1 MPLTSR
7 RHRTLGPLRLL
18 LLFLLLGGFLTTT
31 LFSYY
36 TSLKA
41 VRSSILSTELPL
53 TSDNVY
59 SEIQRDLVRPV
70 LIASMMASDT
80 FLHDWIKHGEQDVGQ
95 ITRYL
100 REVQNRHNAFTSF
113 FVSEKTRT
121 YFQSRGILKQ
131 VAQDE
136 PRDAWYFRVREL
148 KEPYEINVDIDMANQ
163 DSMAIFINY
172 RVLDEAQHFL
182 GVTGVGLS
190 VESVVKLIDTYQKRF
205 DRTVYLVNPK
215 GVISLTGEAGGPFG
229 NRAGKAIADIDGL
242 DGLLA
247 QMPKLQDGS
256 YEYEFEDNRYFVN
269 VRYIPELKHYL
280 FVTKH
285 DGGQTA
291 EIRQS
296 LWLSVLM
303 CLLVTAVVMTLFS
316 LIIRRYQL
324 RIERLA
330 ATDQLT
336 ELPNRRGFEMLAG
349 QALEEARR
357 EQQPLSAI
365 VIDLDHFKTLNDT
378 HGHLAGD
385 VVLKGFA
392 NQLRASLRRS
402 DIVCRWGGEEFIVL
416 FKNTPLD
423 TARQLAEKLRVQ
435 LEQQHFF
442 WEDKALKVTISIGL
456 TNLTGG
462 EGLDALIA
470 RADRA
475 LYRAKQSGRNQIAS
489 EPGASA

>member
-7 RHRTLGPLRLL
+7 HRTLVPLRLL

-70 LIASMMASDT
+70 LIASMMANDT
-80 FLHDWIKHGEQDVGQ
+80 FLHDWIKHGEQNPEQ

-136 PRDAWYFRVREL
+136 PRDAWYFRAREL
-148 KEPYEINVDIDMANQ
+148 SEPYEINVDIDMANQ

-190 VESVVKLIDTYQKRF
+190 VESVGKLIDTYQKRF
-205 DRTVYLVNPK
+205 DRTVYLVNQR

-229 NRAGKAIADIDGL
+229 NRAGKAIADIEGL

-247 QMPKLQDGS
+247 QMPELRDGS
-256 YEYEFEDNRYFVN
+256 YEYEYEGHRYFVN
-269 VRYIPELKHYL
+269 VRYIPELKNYL

-316 LIIRRYQL
+316 LIIRRYQR

-330 ATDQLT
+330 ASDQLT

-349 QALEEARR
+349 QAIEEARR

-378 HGHLAGD
+378 HGHMAGD

-416 FKNTPLD
+416 FKNTALD
-423 TARQLAEKLRVQ
+423 TAQQLAEKLRAQ

-462 EGLDALIA
+462 EGLDGLIA

-475 LYRAKQSGRNQIAS
+475 LYRAKQSGRNRIAS

>member
-7 RHRTLGPLRLL
+7 HRTLVPLRLL

-70 LIASMMASDT
+70 LIASMMANDT
-80 FLHDWIKHGEQDVGQ
+80 FLHDWIKHGEQNPEQ

-136 PRDAWYFRVREL
+136 PRDAWYFRAREL
-148 KEPYEINVDIDMANQ
+148 SESYEINVDIDMANQ

-205 DRTVYLVNPK
+205 DRTVYLVNQR
-215 GVISLTGEAGGPFG
+215 GVISLTGKAGGPFG
-229 NRAGKAIADIDGL
+229 NRAGKAIADIEGL

-247 QMPKLQDGS
+247 QMPELRDGS
-256 YEYEFEDNRYFVN
+256 YEYEYEGHRYFVN
-269 VRYIPELKHYL
+269 VRYIPELKNYL

-303 CLLVTAVVMTLFS
+303 CLLVTAIVMTLFS
-316 LIIRRYQL
+316 LLILRYQR

-349 QALEEARR
+349 QAIEEARR
-357 EQQPLSAI
+357 EQQPLSAM

-416 FKNTPLD
+416 FKNTALD
-423 TARQLAEKLRVQ
+423 TAQQLAEKLRAQ

-442 WEDKALKVTISIGL
+442 WEDKALRVTISIGL
-456 TNLTGG
+456 TNLTGS
-462 EGLDALIA
+462 EGLASLIA

-475 LYRAKQSGRNQIAS
+475 LYRAKQSGRNRIAS

>member
-7 RHRTLGPLRLL
+7 HRTLVSLRLL

-70 LIASMMASDT
+70 LIASMMANDT
-80 FLHDWIKHGEQDVGQ
+80 FLHDWIKHGEQNPEQ

-136 PRDAWYFRVREL
+136 PRDAWYFRAREL
-148 KEPYEINVDIDMANQ
+148 SEPYEINVDIDMANQ

-205 DRTVYLVNPK
+205 DRTVYLVNQR

-229 NRAGKAIADIDGL
+229 NRAGKAIADIEGL

-247 QMPKLQDGS
+247 QMPELRDGS
-256 YEYEFEDNRYFVN
+256 YEYEYEGHRYFVN
-269 VRYIPELKHYL
+269 VRYIPELKNYL

-316 LIIRRYQL
+316 LIIRRYQR

-349 QALEEARR
+349 QAIEEARR

-378 HGHLAGD
+378 HGHMAGD

-416 FKNTPLD
+416 FKNTALD
-423 TARQLAEKLRVQ
+423 TAQQLAEKLRAQ

-462 EGLDALIA
+462 EGLDGLIA

-475 LYRAKQSGRNQIAS
+475 LYRAKQSGRNRIAS

>member
-1 MPLTSR
+1 M
-7 RHRTLGPLRLL
+7 
-18 LLFLLLGGFLTTT
+18 
-31 LFSYY
+31 
-36 TSLKA
+36 
-41 VRSSILSTELPL
+41 
-53 TSDNVY
+53 
-59 SEIQRDLVRPV
+59 
-70 LIASMMASDT
+70 
-80 FLHDWIKHGEQDVGQ
+80 
-95 ITRYL
+95 
-100 REVQNRHNAFTSF
+100 
-113 FVSEKTRT
+113 
-121 YFQSRGILKQ
+121 
-131 VAQDE
+131 
-136 PRDAWYFRVREL
+136 
-148 KEPYEINVDIDMANQ
+148 
-163 DSMAIFINY
+163 
-172 RVLDEAQHFL
+172 
-182 GVTGVGLS
+182 
-190 VESVVKLIDTYQKRF
+190 
-205 DRTVYLVNPK
+205 
-215 GVISLTGEAGGPFG
+215 ISLTGEAGGPFG
-229 NRAGKAIADIDGL
+229 NRAGKAIADIEGL

-247 QMPKLQDGS
+247 QMPELRDGS
-256 YEYEFEDNRYFVN
+256 YEYEYEGHRYFVN
-269 VRYIPELKHYL
+269 VRYIPELKNYL

-316 LIIRRYQL
+316 LIIRRYQR

>member
-7 RHRTLGPLRLL
+7 HRTLVSLRLL

-70 LIASMMASDT
+70 LIASMMANDT
-80 FLHDWIKHGEQDVGQ
+80 FLHDWIKHGEQNPEQ

-136 PRDAWYFRVREL
+136 PRDAWYFRAREL
-148 KEPYEINVDIDMANQ
+148 SEPYEINVDIDMANQ

-205 DRTVYLVNPK
+205 DRTVYLVNQR

-229 NRAGKAIADIDGL
+229 NRAGKAIADIEGL

-247 QMPKLQDGS
+247 QMPELRDGS
-256 YEYEFEDNRYFVN
+256 YEYEYEGHRYFVN
-269 VRYIPELKHYL
+269 VRYIPELKNYL

-316 LIIRRYQL
+316 LIIRRYQR

-349 QALEEARR
+349 QAIEEARR

-378 HGHLAGD
+378 HGHMAGD

>member
-1 MPLTSR
+1 MSSTHPAPVQLPFR
-7 RHRTLGPLRLL
+7 LVLLG
-18 LLFLLLGGFLTTT
+18 LLLGGFLLTS
-31 LFSYY
+31 LFSYF
-36 TSLKA
+36 TSIKA
-41 VRSSILSTELPL
+41 VRTSILRTELPL

-70 LIASMMASDT
+70 LIASMMANDT
-80 FLHDWIKHGEQDVGQ
+80 FLHDWIKHGEQNPEQ

-100 REVQNRHNAFTSF
+100 REVQSRHNAFTSF
-113 FVSEKTRT
+113 FVSDKTRT
-121 YFQSRGILKQ
+121 YFQSRGVLKQ
-131 VAQDE
+131 VAADE

-163 DSMAIFINY
+163 DRMAIFINY
-172 RVLDEAQHFL
+172 RVLDDAHNFL

-190 VESVVKLIDTYQKRF
+190 VESVVKLIDNYQKRF
-205 DRTVYLVNPK
+205 DRTVYLVNPS
-215 GVISLTGEAGGPFG
+215 GVISLTSETGGPFG
-229 NRAGKAIADIDGL
+229 HRAGKALADIDGL
-242 DGLLA
+242 DGLLM
-247 QMPKLQDGS
+247 QMPELRDGS

-269 VRYIPELKHYL
+269 VRYIPELKNYL

-285 DGGQTA
+285 DGGETA

-296 LWLSVLM
+296 LWLSLLM
-303 CLLVTAVVMTLFS
+303 CLLICAVVMLLIS
-316 LIIRRYQL
+316 LLIQRYQQ

-336 ELPNRRGFEMLAG
+336 ELPNRRGFALLAG
-349 QALEEARR
+349 QAIEEVRR

-365 VIDLDHFKTLNDT
+365 IMDLDHFKTLNDT

-392 NQLRASLRRS
+392 NQLLASLRRS

-416 FKNTPLD
+416 FKNTTLE
-423 TARQLAEKLRVQ
+423 TARQLAEKLRTQ

-442 WEDKALKVTISIGL
+442 WEDKALRVTISIGL
-456 TNLTGG
+456 TELLDG
-462 EGLDALIA
+462 EDLDALIA

-475 LYRAKQSGRNQIAS
+475 LYQAKQGGRNRIAS
-489 EPGASA
+489 EPGSDA

>member
-7 RHRTLGPLRLL
+7 HRTLVPLRLL

-70 LIASMMASDT
+70 LIASMMANDT
-80 FLHDWIKHGEQDVGQ
+80 FLHDWIKHGEQNPEQ

-136 PRDAWYFRVREL
+136 PRDAWYFRAREL
-148 KEPYEINVDIDMANQ
+148 SEPYEINVDIDMANQ

-205 DRTVYLVNPK
+205 DRTVYLVNQR

-229 NRAGKAIADIDGL
+229 NRAGKAIADIEGL

-256 YEYEFEDNRYFVN
+256 YEYEYEGHRYFVN
-269 VRYIPELKHYL
+269 VRYISELKNYL

-291 EIRQS
+291 ESRQS

-303 CLLVTAVVMTLFS
+303 CLLVTAIVMTLFS
-316 LIIRRYQL
+316 LLIRRYQR

-349 QALEEARR
+349 QAIEEARR

-378 HGHLAGD
+378 HGHMAGD

-416 FKNTPLD
+416 FKNTALD
-423 TARQLAEKLRVQ
+423 TAQQLAEKLRAQ

-462 EGLDALIA
+462 EGLDGLIA

-475 LYRAKQSGRNQIAS
+475 LYRAKQSGRNRIAS

>member
-7 RHRTLGPLRLL
+7 HRTLVPLRLL

-70 LIASMMASDT
+70 LIASMMANDT
-80 FLHDWIKHGEQDVGQ
+80 FLHDWIKHGEQNPEQ

-148 KEPYEINVDIDMANQ
+148 SEPYEINVDIDMANQ

-205 DRTVYLVNPK
+205 DRTVYLVNPR

-229 NRAGKAIADIDGL
+229 NRAGKAIADIEGL

-247 QMPKLQDGS
+247 QMPELNDGS
-256 YEYEFEDNRYFVN
+256 YEYEFADNRYFVN
-269 VRYIPELKHYL
+269 VRYIPELKNYL

-291 EIRQS
+291 GIRQS
-296 LWLSVLM
+296 LWLNVLM
-303 CLLVTAVVMTLFS
+303 CLLVTAIVMTLFS
-316 LIIRRYQL
+316 LLILRYQR

-349 QALEEARR
+349 QAIEEARR
-357 EQQPLSAI
+357 EQQPLSAM

-416 FKNTPLD
+416 FKNTARD
-423 TARQLAEKLRVQ
+423 TAQQLAEKLRAQ

-475 LYRAKQSGRNQIAS
+475 LYRAKQSGRNRIAS

>member
-7 RHRTLGPLRLL
+7 HRTLVPLRLL

-70 LIASMMASDT
+70 LIASMMANDT
-80 FLHDWIKHGEQDVGQ
+80 FLHDWIKHGEQNPEQ

-136 PRDAWYFRVREL
+136 PRDAWYFRAREL
-148 KEPYEINVDIDMANQ
+148 SEPYEINVDIDMANQ

-205 DRTVYLVNPK
+205 DRTVYLVNSR
-215 GVISLTGEAGGPFG
+215 GQISLTGEAGGPFG
-229 NRAGKAIADIDGL
+229 NRAGKAIADIEGL

-247 QMPKLQDGS
+247 QMPELRDGS
-256 YEYEFEDNRYFVN
+256 YEYEYEGHRYFVN
-269 VRYIPELKHYL
+269 VRYIPELKNYL

-303 CLLVTAVVMTLFS
+303 CLLVTAIVMILFS
-316 LIIRRYQL
+316 LLIRRYQL

-349 QALEEARR
+349 QAIEEARR

-392 NQLRASLRRS
+392 NQLRVSLRRS

-416 FKNTPLD
+416 FKNTALD
-423 TARQLAEKLRVQ
+423 TAQQLAEKLRAQ

-462 EGLDALIA
+462 EGLDGLIA

-475 LYRAKQSGRNQIAS
+475 LYRAKQSGRNRIAS

>member
-7 RHRTLGPLRLL
+7 HRPLVPLRLL

-70 LIASMMASDT
+70 LIASMMANDT

-131 VAQDE
+131 VAQNE

-205 DRTVYLVNPK
+205 DRTVYLVNQR

-229 NRAGKAIADIDGL
+229 NRAGKAIADIEGL

-247 QMPKLQDGS
+247 QMPELRDGS
-256 YEYEFEDNRYFVN
+256 YEYEYEGHRYFVN
-269 VRYIPELKHYL
+269 VRYIPELKNYL

-303 CLLVTAVVMTLFS
+303 CLLVTAIVMTLFS
-316 LIIRRYQL
+316 LLIRRYQR

-349 QALEEARR
+349 QAIEEARR

-378 HGHLAGD
+378 HGHMAGD

-416 FKNTPLD
+416 FKNTALD
-423 TARQLAEKLRVQ
+423 TAQQLAEKLRAQ

-462 EGLDALIA
+462 EGLDGLIA

-475 LYRAKQSGRNQIAS
+475 LYRAKQSGRNRIAS

>member
-7 RHRTLGPLRLL
+7 HRTLVPLRLL

-70 LIASMMASDT
+70 LIASMMANDT
-80 FLHDWIKHGEQDVGQ
+80 FLHDWIKHGEQNPEQ

-136 PRDAWYFRVREL
+136 PRDAWYFRAREL
-148 KEPYEINVDIDMANQ
+148 SEPYEINVDIDMANQ

-205 DRTVYLVNPK
+205 DRTVYLVNQR

-229 NRAGKAIADIDGL
+229 NRAGKAIADIEGL

-247 QMPKLQDGS
+247 QMPELRDGS
-256 YEYEFEDNRYFVN
+256 YEYEYEGHRYFVN
-269 VRYIPELKHYL
+269 VRYIPELKNYL

-303 CLLVTAVVMTLFS
+303 CLLVTAIVMTLFS
-316 LIIRRYQL
+316 LLIRRYQR

-349 QALEEARR
+349 QAIEEARR

-416 FKNTPLD
+416 FKNTALD
-423 TARQLAEKLRVQ
+423 TAQQLAEKLRAQ

-475 LYRAKQSGRNQIAS
+475 LYRAKQSGRNRIAS